1 MARREGEGGAEMDK
15 GGALELKKV
24 DGELGMGRFVN
35 QSINVWNGRRKG
47 GEDGGW
53 QEGSSHVQKKLC
65 LDFVRLTSF
74 SFYFLFFYFIL
85 IVFMLI

>member
-1 MARREGEGGAEMDK
+1 MDK

-47 GEDGGW
+47 RGRRWLAGRFFSCAE
-53 QEGSSHVQKKLC
+53 EALLRFC
-65 LDFVRLTSF
+65 TSYF
-74 SFYFLFFYFIL
+74 LFFLSFFLFFYFIL